1 MRIVYARAHMLSPLL
16 FTLLAVSAAAPT
28 PTPAPVV
35 SAEPAVGKAA
45 PDFTLTDNDG
55 KPWTLSERKGQT
67 VVIVFYPKAYTGG

>member
-1 MRIVYARAHMLSPLL
+1 MLSPLL
-16 FTLLAVSAAAPT
+16 FTLLAASAAAPT
-28 PTPAPVV
+28 PAPAV

-67 VVIVFYPKAYTGG
+67 VVIVFYPKAFTGG